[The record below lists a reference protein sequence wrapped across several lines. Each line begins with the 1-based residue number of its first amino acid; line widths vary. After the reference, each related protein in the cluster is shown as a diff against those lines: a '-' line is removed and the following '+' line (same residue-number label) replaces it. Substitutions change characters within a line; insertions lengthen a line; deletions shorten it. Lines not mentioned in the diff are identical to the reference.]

1 MAMAVASLLG
11 SCADDVEMKYPPTH
25 ELSNLPVVEGIHD
38 GVKAPLYWSVYEYCL
53 LENAK
58 GVNNND
64 MDLTSDQWDNIID
77 YVATNLKP
85 SGYDMICTCLL
96 YTSPSP
102 RDTR

>member
-38 GVKAPLYWSVYEYCL
+38 GVKAPMYWSVYEYCMMQ
-53 LENAK
+53 NAA

-64 MDLTSDQWDNIID
+64 MDLTSDQWDEIVD
-77 YVATNLKP
+77 WVATELKP
-85 SGYDMICTCLL
+85 HGYDMICTDDL
-96 YTSPSP
+96 SSG
-102 RDTR
+102 